1 MEEGIIM
8 KYKIGDICYYRG
20 YLAKI
25 PKYVLIVDEV
35 REGLKEMIFLE
46 DGYRFVG
53 KELYLLPLDFLRKID
68 KVEEEEA

>member
-1 MEEGIIM
+1 M

-35 REGLKEMIFLE
+35 AEGVKEIMFLE

-68 KVEEEEA
+68 SIDEEVS

>member
-1 MEEGIIM
+1 M

-35 REGLKEMIFLE
+35 AEGVKEIMFLE

-68 KVEEEEA
+68 SIAEEVK

>member
-1 MEEGIIM
+1 M

-35 REGLKEMIFLE
+35 REGLKQMIFLE
-46 DGYRFVG
+46 HGYRFVG
-53 KELYLLPLDFLRKID
+53 KGLYLLPLDFLRKID
-68 KVEEEEA
+68 SIAEEVP

>member
-1 MEEGIIM
+1 M

-35 REGLKEMIFLE
+35 REGLKEIMFLE
-46 DGYRFVG
+46 DGHRFVG
-53 KELYLLPLDFLRKID
+53 KELYLLPLDYLRKID
-68 KVEEEEA
+68 SIAEEVS

>member
-1 MEEGIIM
+1 M

-53 KELYLLPLDFLRKID
+53 KELYLLPLDHLRKID
-68 KVEEEEA
+68 SIAEEVP